1 MITLTT
7 SAALWIIA
15 ISIVFSAFFSGLE
28 IAFISANKVRIE
40 LDMKENKILGC
51 IFSRF
56 YHKQGEFISTLLVGN
71 NIALVIYG
79 IAIANILYGFLG
91 MIWDNTLF
99 ILITET
105 IISTLI
111 ILFTA
116 EFLPKT
122 LFRID
127 PNSSMKFFALPAYIM
142 YWILYPVS
150 KFTSVISSLLLKML
164 GRGVDISGAT
174 TGVSKVDL
182 DYFIQ
187 QSIDDANDTEDI
199 DTEVKIFKN
208 ALDFSNVK
216 VRECMVPRTEIVALN
231 LDAATEQKLMSLF
244 IETGLSKIA
253 VYKDNID
260 EIVGYIHSSDMFTC
274 DKDIKSCIRPMIL
287 APETMSAQKLMRS
300 LMLKKRSIAVVI
312 DEFGGTAG
320 IITLE
325 DLVEEIFGDIE
336 DEHDPVRYTARRV
349 DDENYIISGR
359 IEIEKINEMFSLELP
374 VSDEYVTLAGYILY
388 HYKKIP
394 ATGENI
400 TVDNFS
406 FEILKSNTTKIE
418 LVKIKVQK
426 Q

>member
-1 MITLTT
+1 
-7 SAALWIIA
+7 
-15 ISIVFSAFFSGLE
+15 
-28 IAFISANKVRIE
+28 
-40 LDMKENKILGC
+40 
-51 IFSRF
+51 
-56 YHKQGEFISTLLVGN
+56 
-71 NIALVIYG
+71 
-79 IAIANILYGFLG
+79 
-91 MIWDNTLF
+91 
-99 ILITET
+99 
-105 IISTLI
+105 
-111 ILFTA
+111 
-116 EFLPKT
+116 
-122 LFRID
+122 
-127 PNSSMKFFALPAYIM
+127 
-142 YWILYPVS
+142 
-150 KFTSVISSLLLKML
+150 
-164 GRGVDISGAT
+164 
-174 TGVSKVDL
+174 
-182 DYFIQ
+182 
-187 QSIDDANDTEDI
+187 IDDANDTEDI

>member
-28 IAFISANKVRIE
+28 IAFVSANKVRIE

-164 GRGVDISGAT
+164 GRGV
-174 TGVSKVDL
+174 
-182 DYFIQ
+182 
-187 QSIDDANDTEDI
+187 
-199 DTEVKIFKN
+199 
-208 ALDFSNVK
+208 
-216 VRECMVPRTEIVALN
+216 
-231 LDAATEQKLMSLF
+231 
-244 IETGLSKIA
+244 
-253 VYKDNID
+253 
-260 EIVGYIHSSDMFTC
+260 
-274 DKDIKSCIRPMIL
+274 
-287 APETMSAQKLMRS
+287 
-300 LMLKKRSIAVVI
+300 
-312 DEFGGTAG
+312 
-320 IITLE
+320 
-325 DLVEEIFGDIE
+325 
-336 DEHDPVRYTARRV
+336 
-349 DDENYIISGR
+349 
-359 IEIEKINEMFSLELP
+359 
-374 VSDEYVTLAGYILY
+374 
-388 HYKKIP
+388 
-394 ATGENI
+394 
-400 TVDNFS
+400 
-406 FEILKSNTTKIE
+406 
-418 LVKIKVQK
+418 
-426 Q
+426 